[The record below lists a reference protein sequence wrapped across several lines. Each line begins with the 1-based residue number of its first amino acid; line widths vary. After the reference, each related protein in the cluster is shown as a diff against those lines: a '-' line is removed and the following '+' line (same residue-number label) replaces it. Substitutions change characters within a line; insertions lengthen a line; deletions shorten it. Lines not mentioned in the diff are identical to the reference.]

1 MNDFWDKME
10 GSVMI
15 FLAEKKVPVVSREF
29 YGALPVSA
37 VCYTV
42 LSSFPPFL
50 LLLPKDII

>member
-1 MNDFWDKME
+1 MILGHKME

-50 LLLPKDII
+50 LLVPKDII